1 MKMRTFSLLA
11 TACLLIAAAW
21 LVHAP
26 DEARADAVPEKY
38 RETVQ
43 KGLDYLA
50 RQQCKDGH
58 WEGDGGAHPVAMTGL
73 AGIALLMERDEAE
86 TFRIRVEGLV
96 DGKGGGT
103 KHGAN
108 IRKAADWLMEQSRAG
123 RDGLIF
129 SEHASEASRYMQ
141 GHGLAT
147 LFLVGV

>member
-26 DEARADAVPEKY
+26 DEARADTVSEKY
-38 RETVQ
+38 RETVK

-58 WEGDGGAHPVAMTGL
+58 WEGDGGKHPVAMTGL
-73 AGIALLMERDEAE
+73 AGIALLMEPK
-86 TFRIRVEGLV
+86 EGYRRLV
-96 DGKGGGT
+96 
-103 KHGAN
+103 GAPHAAN
-108 IRKAADWLMEQSRAG
+108 VRKAADWLMEQSRAE

-129 SEHASEASRYMQ
+129 SGHPSEAPRYM
-141 GHGLAT
+141 
-147 LFLVGV
+147 